1 MLIRTVIFF
10 LIVKITL
17 CIKSKFFG
25 GFELNVKS
33 DLWEVRVG
41 RTVKSEKLIN
51 LEEERADSFKSLS
64 C

>member
-17 CIKSKFFG
+17 CIKSNFFG

-41 RTVKSEKLIN
+41 RTVKSEKLIS